1 MQTQTETSTKIVRT
15 YTIEPSLYKKVKKC
29 ANKDARIISKIIER
43 YLMRY
48 VESKS

>member
-1 MQTQTETSTKIVRT
+1 MNTLTSTKIVRT
-15 YTIEPSLYKKVKKC
+15 YTIEPSLYKRVKDC
-29 ANKDARIISKIIER
+29 ANKDSRIISKIIEK